1 MDSYKMFINGNW
13 VKAATGKNFDDY
25 NPYTGEV
32 IAQVAAGN
40 RTDAR
45 QAIEA
50 AAAAF
55 PGWANTLPAER
66 RMYLLKAADAMEK
79 RQNDILRIMAEE
91 SGSTF
96 GISIYQ
102 FIDAINHFREAAGQ
116 VTHVNGEILPTNF
129 PGVFSMLVR
138 QPLGVVVHI
147 SPWNAPLILT
157 IRSIV
162 FPIAYGNTMVLKPSM
177 ETPISGGL
185 IIAEI
190 LDEIKLP
197 AGVFNVVTNGPGGS
211 GEVGDEFIENDKVRH
226 ISLTGSTEVGK
237 QIAAK
242 AGKYLKKVSLELGGS
257 DPFIV
262 LKDADIDYAVDA
274 AVFGRFLHQGQ
285 ICMSSKRFIVEK
297 PVAEEFTEKLVNR
310 VKNLKVGNPCE
321 QDTVIGPLINKGQ
334 LDIIKSQV
342 DDSVKQGAKL
352 LCGGVAK
359 GLCYYPA
366 VLSNV
371 TTDMR
376 VFSEEVFGPVA
387 PVMEVKNTEQAIS
400 VANDSPFGLS
410 AAVITHDFQKGME
423 IAEKLETGMVHI
435 NDSSVCS
442 EAQAPF
448 GGIKQSGYGKIGG
461 KAAIDEYTSQRW
473 ITIQRTPKQFPF

>member
-1 MDSYKMFINGNW
+1 MDEYKMFINGQW
-13 VKAATGKNFDDY
+13 VDATDGKNFDDY

-32 IAQVAAGN
+32 IARIAAGN

-45 QAIEA
+45 LAVAA

-55 PGWANTLPAER
+55 PAWSKTLPVER
-66 RMYLLKAADAMEK
+66 RMYLLKAADALER
-79 RQNDILRIMAEE
+79 RQNDILRIMAQE

-102 FIDAINHFREAAGQ
+102 FTDAVNHFREAAGQ
-116 VTHVNGEILPTNF
+116 VTQVNGEILPTNF
-129 PGVFSMLVR
+129 PGVFSLLVR

-147 SPWNAPLILT
+147 SPWNAPLILS

-162 FPIAYGNTMVLKPSM
+162 FPVAYGNTMVLKPSM
-177 ETPISGGL
+177 ETPISGAL
-185 IIAEI
+185 LIAEI
-190 LDEIKLP
+190 FDEIKLP

-211 GEVGDEFIENDKVRH
+211 GAVGNEFIENEQVRH
-226 ISLTGSTEVGK
+226 ISLTGSTEVGR
-237 QIAAK
+237 QIAEK
-242 AGKYLKKVSLELGGS
+242 AGRYLKKVTLELGGS

-262 LKDADIDYAVDA
+262 MKDADIDYAVDA

-285 ICMSSKRFIVEK
+285 ICMSSKRFIVEQ
-297 PVAEEFTEKLVNR
+297 PVAEEFTGKLVNR
-310 VKNLKVGNPCE
+310 VKHLKVGDPCE
-321 QDTVIGPLINKGQ
+321 QDTVIGPLINRGQ
-334 LDIIKSQV
+334 LDIIKTQV
-342 DDSVKQGAKL
+342 DDAVKKGAKL
-352 LCGGVAK
+352 LSGGTNK
-359 GLCYYPA
+359 NLCYYPT

-371 TTDMR
+371 TARMK

-387 PVMEVKNTEQAIS
+387 PIMEVADTEQAIS

-410 AAVITHDFQKGME
+410 AAVITRDFQKGLE
-423 IAEKLETGMVHI
+423 IAERLESGMVHI

-461 KAAIDEYTSQRW
+461 KAAIDEYTTQKW
-473 ITIQRTPKQFPF
+473 ITIQRTPKNFPF

>member
-1 MDSYKMFINGNW
+1 MNDYKMFINGQW
-13 VKAATGKNFDDY
+13 VDATDGKTFVDY
-25 NPYTGEV
+25 NPYTGDI
-32 IAQVAAGN
+32 IARIAAGN

-45 QAIEA
+45 LAVEA

-55 PGWANTLPAER
+55 PAWSKALPTER
-66 RMYLLKAADAMEK
+66 RMYLLKAADALER
-79 RQNDILRIMAEE
+79 RQDDFLRIMAQE

-102 FIDAINHFREAAGQ
+102 FIDAVNHFREAAGQ
-116 VTHVNGEILPTNF
+116 VTYVNGEILPTNF

-147 SPWNAPLILT
+147 SPWNAPLILS

-177 ETPISGGL
+177 ETPISGAL
-185 IIAEI
+185 LIAEI
-190 LDEIKLP
+190 FDEIKLP

-211 GEVGDEFIENDKVRH
+211 GEVGNEFIQNDQVRH
-226 ISLTGSTEVGK
+226 ISLTGSTAVGK
-237 QIAAK
+237 QIAEK
-242 AGKYLKKVSLELGGS
+242 AARHLKKISLELGGS

-297 PVAEEFTEKLVNR
+297 PVVKEFTEKLVNR
-310 VKNLKVGNPCE
+310 AKKLKVGDPCE
-321 QDTVIGPLINKGQ
+321 QDTIIGPLINQGQ
-334 LDIIKSQV
+334 LNIIKTQV
-342 DDSVKQGAKL
+342 DDAVKKGAKV
-352 LCGGVAK
+352 LCGGTNNN
-359 GLCYYPA
+359 LCYNPT

-371 TTDMR
+371 TARMK

-387 PVMEVKNTEQAIS
+387 PVMQVADTEQAIS
-400 VANDSPFGLS
+400 VANDSVFGLS
-410 AAVITHDFQKGME
+410 AAVITRDFQKGLE
-423 IAEKLETGMVHI
+423 IAEQLEAGMVHI

-461 KAAIDEYTSQRW
+461 KAAIEEYTTQKW
-473 ITIQRTPKQFPF
+473 ITIQRTPKDFPF